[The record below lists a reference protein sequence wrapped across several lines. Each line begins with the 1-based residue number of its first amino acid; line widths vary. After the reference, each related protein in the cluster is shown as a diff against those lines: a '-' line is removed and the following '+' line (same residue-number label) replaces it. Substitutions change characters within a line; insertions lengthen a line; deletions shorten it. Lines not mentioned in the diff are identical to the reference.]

1 VWQISPPI
9 RLSGLTAKP
18 PRDARTL
25 SFPHLPF
32 APRALLPQRPTRLAL
47 FICLFFSVL
56 SFVMRCAL
64 FLGLY
69 GFPQGVFETL
79 PSFPLRPLCFAPLF
93 STDPSPF
100 RLPLSRPRVFAFG
113 SRPLSHPSPS
123 APLYRRL
130 ISPLY
135 PAPSPSPHSIQPPE
149 PPHMFLRSSFLK
161 SDPLCVQLESPN
173 PPQLMPRII
182 QCPPTPPAPLHLIP
196 LTMGRML

>member
-1 VWQISPPI
+1 LCVANQSTNW
-9 RLSGLTAKP
+9 LSGLTAKP

-32 APRALLPQRPTRLAL
+32 APRALLPQSPTRLAL
-47 FICLFFSVL
+47 CICLFFSVL

-113 SRPLSHPSPS
+113 SRPLSHPVPLLPS
-123 APLYRRL
+123 TGD
-130 ISPLY
+130 SY
-135 PAPSPSPHSIQPPE
+135 P
-149 PPHMFLRSSFLK
+149 R
-161 SDPLCVQLESPN
+161 C
-173 PPQLMPRII
+173 
-182 QCPPTPPAPLHLIP
+182 IP
-196 LTMGRML
+196 LQALRLTLSNHLNPHTCSFDRLS